1 MVSIPKVVGVMS
13 CAFLLCLGL
22 STAAQADNAA
32 TTADK
37 LKTEQSDRR
46 QGGQEAGGKQ
56 LHETESGKSTD
67 SKTITGEVL
76 RCEGSD
82 CVIKGQDGNEVLL
95 HIDLAALQEIN
106 SIAPGEHI
114 EAMVNDQDQVLL
126 FLSTPTGPN
135 RRNDKE

>member
-1 MVSIPKVVGVMS
+1 MISLLKVVGLMS
-13 CAFLLCLGL
+13 CGLLCPALAY
-22 STAAQADNAA
+22 TALAQADM
-32 TTADK
+32 
-37 LKTEQSDRR
+37 E
-46 QGGQEAGGKQ
+46 GGQSTGGK
-56 LHETESGKSTD
+56 
-67 SKTITGEVL
+67 TIAGEVL

-114 EAMVNDQDQVLL
+114 EAMVNDQDQVQL

>member
-1 MVSIPKVVGVMS
+1 MISLLKVVGLMS
-13 CAFLLCLGL
+13 CGLLCPALAYTAL
-22 STAAQADNAA
+22 SQADNSPSALEN
-32 TTADK
+32 
-37 LKTEQSDRR
+37 LKFEQSDGR
-46 QGGQEAGGKQ
+46 QDGQETGEKQIHMGGGQSTGGK
-56 LHETESGKSTD
+56 
-67 SKTITGEVL
+67 TIKGEVL

-82 CVIKGQDGNEVLL
+82 CVIKRQDGNEVLL

-126 FLSTPTGPN
+126 FLSTPTGKN